1 MLMTGNRLYGNS
13 LRVPRIDKERERERG
28 ADYLARARFD
38 CLVSARARCL
48 CERYKCLQMLPN
60 LFISFCVC
68 VFREFRVSAKL
79 KKKEFGQSM
88 YEMNKRRKHQKKLI
102 KNRRIRAAAKN

>member
-1 MLMTGNRLYGNS
+1 METNKLLMLMTGNRLYGNS

-48 CERYKCLQMLPN
+48 CVLG
-60 LFISFCVC
+60 FVG
-68 VFREFRVSAKL
+68 FRVSAKL